1 MLHAR
6 KTKSISTLAAAL
18 PLMALLPGCV
28 VDGDGATAS
37 DLASAEQTL
46 ATSLPYVS
54 PAAAAAIA
62 RTVTEPAPG
71 ARHHQQP
78 SHELF
83 ALARGRWIGE
93 CDLLVPGQDEPA
105 LTVETE
111 RIVEPTGDPNE
122 YTWTIIYRGPDFPE
136 QVRPYTILADPDN
149 PGRYVIDEHNG
160 ILLASYFVDG
170 NMLVSP
176 FEVPGLNIVARDV
189 IRGNKWEFQVTASST
204 TPELTAD
211 LGDGFIVNSFPVSSV
226 EKCKMRRRHS
236 PH

>member
-1 MLHAR
+1 MLHAG
-6 KTKSISTLAAAL
+6 TKSISTLATAL

-28 VDGDGATAS
+28 MDGAGVTAS
-37 DLASAEQTL
+37 ELASAEQAL
-46 ATSLPYVS
+46 AASLPLVS

-62 RTVTEPAPG
+62 TAMTEPAPDVR
-71 ARHHQQP
+71 RHEQP
-78 SHELF
+78 DHDLF

-111 RIVEPTGDPNE
+111 RIVEPTDNPNE

-160 ILLASYFVDG
+160 ILLASYLVDG
-170 NMLVSP
+170 NILVSS
-176 FEVPGLNIVARDV
+176 FQVPNLHLVARDV
-189 IRGNKWEFQVTASST
+189 FRGNKWEFENTATFT
-204 TPELTAD
+204 TPELSAD
-211 LGDGFIVNSFPVSSV
+211 LGDGFVVDSFPVSSV
-226 EKCKMRRRHS
+226 EKCKMRRAGS

>member
-6 KTKSISTLAAAL
+6 TKSISTLAAAL

-28 VDGDGATAS
+28 MDGADAMAS
-37 DLASAEQTL
+37 DLASAEQAL
-46 ATSLPYVS
+46 AASLPLVS
-54 PAAAAAIA
+54 PAAATAIA
-62 RTVTEPAPG
+62 TAMTEPAPG
-71 ARHHQQP
+71 VRRHEQP
-78 SHELF
+78 GHDLF
-83 ALARGRWIGE
+83 ALAQGRWVGE

-111 RIVEPTGDPNE
+111 RIVEPTDNPNE

-160 ILLASYFVDG
+160 ILLASYLLDG
-170 NMLVSP
+170 NILVSS
-176 FEVPGLNIVARDV
+176 FQVPNLHLVARDV
-189 IRGNKWEFQVTASST
+189 FRGNKWEFENTATST
-204 TPELTAD
+204 TPELSAD
-211 LGDGFIVNSFPVSSV
+211 LGDGFVVDSFRVSSM
-226 EKCKMRRRHS
+226 ERCKMRRHGS